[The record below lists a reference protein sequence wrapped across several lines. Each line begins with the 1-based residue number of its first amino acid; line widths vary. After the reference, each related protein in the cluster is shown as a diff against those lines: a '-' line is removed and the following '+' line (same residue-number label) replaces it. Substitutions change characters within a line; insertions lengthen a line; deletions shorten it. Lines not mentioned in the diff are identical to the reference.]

1 MSQQLKSINLSK
13 KSDNA
18 LSGKSNCGIKR
29 VAFYPGCSLEGLAV
43 EYDHSTRAVCEA
55 LGIELV
61 EIPDWNCCGSTP
73 AHSLDPGLSAALA
86 GRNLAIAAEQ
96 GCAAVMTPCPGCL
109 KSLKG
114 AVEVYQNPHTRASF
128 LELLGMP
135 FDGQVKAIS
144 LLQLLSEEVGS
155 EALQRAVR
163 RPLKGRVIVPYYGCL
178 LTRPA
183 SFAEFDDPE
192 NPMTMDRLIEATG
205 ATVPD
210 FPLKTECCGAT
221 YGVTRNKIVGKLSG
235 RIMDFA
241 LRLGADAIAVACPLC
256 QQNLD
261 LRQGQ
266 VDRFWKRTFNLPIVY
281 FTQVIGLAL
290 GIEPKT
296 LGLDKLFVNAESLLP
311 SLDEEEDGIEES
323 MRFSALGSQKV

>member
-1 MSQQLKSINLSK
+1 
-13 KSDNA
+13 
-18 LSGKSNCGIKR
+18 
-29 VAFYPGCSLEGLAV
+29 
-43 EYDHSTRAVCEA
+43 
-55 LGIELV
+55 V

-73 AHSLDPGLSAALA
+73 AHSLDPVLSAALA
-86 GRNLAIAAEQ
+86 GRNLAIAADQ

-114 AVEVYQNPHTRASF
+114 VGETYHNPQTRASF
-128 LELLGMP
+128 VELLGMP
-135 FDGQVKAIS
+135 FDGQIRAIS
-144 LLQLLSEEVGS
+144 LLQLLYEAVGS
-155 EALQRAVR
+155 QAIQQAVR

-183 SFAEFDDPE
+183 SSAQFDDPE
-192 NPMTMDRLIEATG
+192 NPVTMDRLIEATG

-221 YGVTRNKIVGKLSG
+221 YGVTRNNIVGKLSG
-235 RIMDFA
+235 RIIDFA
-241 LRLGADAIAVACPLC
+241 LSLGAHAIAVACPLC

-266 VDRFWKRTFNLPIVY
+266 VDRFWKRSFNLPIVY

-290 GIEPKT
+290 GIEPKA
-296 LGLDKLFVNAESLLP
+296 LGMNKLFVNADSLLP
-311 SLDEEEDGIEES
+311 VEEDERETEENVQ
-323 MRFSALGSQKV
+323 SAARGK